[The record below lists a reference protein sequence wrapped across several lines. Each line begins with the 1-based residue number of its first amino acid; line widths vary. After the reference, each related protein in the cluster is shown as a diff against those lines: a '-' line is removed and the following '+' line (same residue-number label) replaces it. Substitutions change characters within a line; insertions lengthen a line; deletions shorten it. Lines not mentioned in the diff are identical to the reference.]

1 MYDWKGSHSIQYLD
15 YHHPHL
21 NNHQHQLD
29 HYLGNHRQIFRHRCL
44 QCHPRRS
51 VFGRSQ
57 KVDHVAP
64 PENGKCGL
72 MKNSNDVKPELLSE
86 CGLLVEISG
95 EGRARRWCPQATLST
110 PEKVSTWWV
119 LCIIKEPTDLSK
131 HRDTSHSG
139 NVSFHLPN
147 CVPPREGQIIHLIKR
162 KSYPTLN
169 IVVRY

>member
-1 MYDWKGSHSIQYLD
+1 MLD

-21 NNHQHQLD
+21 NSHQHQLD

-64 PENGKCGL
+64 PENGECQLVG
-72 MKNSNDVKPELLSE
+72 NSNDVKPELLSE

-95 EGRARRWCPQATLST
+95 GGRARRWCPQATLST
-110 PEKVSTWWV
+110 PEKVS
-119 LCIIKEPTDLSK
+119 I
-131 HRDTSHSG
+131 
-139 NVSFHLPN
+139 
-147 CVPPREGQIIHLIKR
+147 
-162 KSYPTLN
+162 
-169 IVVRY
+169 